1 MWDGNP
7 GWSQSHKWRLQRCLW
22 KAQGEE
28 IKVCFWTGIKFQLC
42 KMNTFWRKLTVL
54 YYTHKKFSNILE
66 LTLIVLT
73 TILKMFSI
81 WKWNIL
87 QNLKSMLSGEIGSS
101 HVEVIAWT
109 ITGLIF
115 ILLSSIAEESSFSDQ
130 GRVKLEWS
138 SLSTLSL
145 CFSK

>member
-1 MWDGNP
+1 
-7 GWSQSHKWRLQRCLW
+7 
-22 KAQGEE
+22 
-28 IKVCFWTGIKFQLC
+28 
-42 KMNTFWRKLTVL
+42 MNTFWRKLTVL

-101 HVEVIAWT
+101 HVEVIA
-109 ITGLIF
+109 
-115 ILLSSIAEESSFSDQ
+115 
-130 GRVKLEWS
+130 
-138 SLSTLSL
+138 
-145 CFSK
+145 